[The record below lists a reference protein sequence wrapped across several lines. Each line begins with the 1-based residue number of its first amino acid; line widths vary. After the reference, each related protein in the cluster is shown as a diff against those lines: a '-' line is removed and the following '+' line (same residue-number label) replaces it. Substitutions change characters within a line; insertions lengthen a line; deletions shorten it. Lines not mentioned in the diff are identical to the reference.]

1 MPSVCQSGSIG
12 ILFSTSLKAL
22 QRSSGSKKGSWPANL
37 VPIPPENRNLT
48 QLWGYDKIIRSA
60 KYAHFG
66 DFSKRSTY
74 GTSFSLIGAHIKPGL
89 TSAHYQVFL
98 KTFTARTLPY
108 LSRDSFHPAL
118 VASLR
123 SPGGSPVCRRVSFV
137 LVAWTSKVTV
147 RRSSAG
153 KSLLIP

>member
-1 MPSVCQSGSIG
+1 MVVRGQKG
-12 ILFSTSLKAL
+12 IMA
-22 QRSSGSKKGSWPANL
+22 RHL

-48 QLWGYDKIIRSA
+48 QLWGSYKIVRSA
-60 KYAHFG
+60 KYARFR
-66 DFSKRSTY
+66 DFAKRGTY
-74 GTSFSLIGAHIKPGL
+74 WTPFTLIGALIKPGL

-98 KTFTARTLPY
+98 KTFTARTPAY

-123 SPGGSPVCRRVSFV
+123 SPGGSPVCRSVSFV

-147 RRSSAG
+147 RSSSAG
-153 KSLLIP
+153 KSLLMP